1 MPDQNLA
8 NEKGRALGKHDDAF
22 PCAERL
28 GCVCKTY
35 MCEKVILKSSL
46 YPSDNVKYYV
56 MVF

>member
-1 MPDQNLA
+1 MKRGGHWESMMMHFLVQLV
-8 NEKGRALGKHDDAF
+8 
-22 PCAERL
+22 RL

-46 YPSDNVKYYV
+46 YPSDKVKYYV